1 VAEAY
6 KGSLY
11 RKLAKVM
18 SQVDRVPKT
27 GHNAF
32 HKYDYVTESDLVEKI
47 RGFLAVENIII
58 LPSVKSVDQKGD
70 LTNAEIEFVFAD
82 GDTGETHT
90 AVMWGCGQDKGD
102 KGIYKAYTGAVK
114 YLLMKTFLVSTGDDP
129 EDDSPK
135 GKPTAKPQAPPIA
148 RPPVPAP
155 TPTPQTPTA
164 TITEA
169 QASRLYAAAAANGWT
184 HEQVKATLAASSGKY
199 TTALAIPAT
208 AYETIVTFFEMNK
221 PPGAAAK

>member
-1 VAEAY
+1 VEALAEAY

-47 RGFLAVENIII
+47 RGFLAAENIII
-58 LPSVKSVDQKGD
+58 LPSVKSVDRAGD

-82 GDTGETHT
+82 GDSGETHT
-90 AVMWGCGQDKGD
+90 AVMWGCGQDKSD

-114 YLLMKTFLVSTGDDP
+114 YMLMKTFLVSTGDDP
-129 EDDSPK
+129 EDEAPK
-135 GKPTAKPQAPPIA
+135 HKPAPPMPPQPPTKPQGH
-148 RPPVPAP
+148 
-155 TPTPQTPTA
+155 
-164 TITEA
+164 TITEG
-169 QASRLYAAAAANGWT
+169 QAGRLYAAAAAKGWT
-184 HEQVKATLAASSGKY
+184 HEQVKERLAKSVGKY
-199 TTALAIPAT
+199 TSALEIPSAG
-208 AYETIVTFFEMNK
+208 YDRIVGYFEGNK
-221 PPGAAAK
+221 PEGAG